1 MKIFLCF
8 FCLTNLAIAAARA
21 ADTPTVD
28 APAHKSTFDAATER
42 DPFWPIGWKKPNT
55 GGGSGPALTS
65 SSFNLTSITTG
76 TGPRFAILN
85 GKILAQGQQFG
96 LQVGH
101 DVYQVTV
108 QSIQDGE
115 VILTYAGGNVVVPLH
130 RH

>member
-1 MKIFLCF
+1 MKILLCV
-8 FCLTNLAIAAARA
+8 FCVTNFAIAAARG
-21 ADTPTVD
+21 ADASPAVA
-28 APAHKSTFDAATER
+28 APAHKSAFDAATER
-42 DPFWPIGWKKPNT
+42 NPFWPIGWKKPNA
-55 GGGSGPALTS
+55 GGSGPALTAA
-65 SSFNLTSITTG
+65 SFNLTSITTG

-101 DVYQVTV
+101 DIYQVTV

-115 VILTYAGGNVVVPLH
+115 VVLNYPGGNVVVPLH